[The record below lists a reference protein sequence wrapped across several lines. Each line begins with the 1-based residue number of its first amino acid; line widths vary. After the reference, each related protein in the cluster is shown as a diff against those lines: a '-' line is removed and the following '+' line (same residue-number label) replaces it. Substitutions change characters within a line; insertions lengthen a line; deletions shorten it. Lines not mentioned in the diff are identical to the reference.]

1 MEEQQPKEETR
12 EDKPEQTVVV
22 TSQKSLKKMARDAA
36 IFGIVILFCLSIMI
50 IAQMVQIQSM
60 RIGGLRFY
68 STNYMLI
75 IWQITIG
82 VLAIAY
88 AVYYI
93 IITVKYGNIK
103 GYDDVVRI
111 LLIVGLFVPILDVVG
126 LFMCAAAEDKRVPIE
141 QKIIKG

>member
-36 IFGIVILFCLSIMI
+36 ISGSVIHFCLSIMI

-126 LFMCAAAEDKRVPIE
+126 LFMCTAAEEKRVPIE
-141 QKIIKG
+141 QKIIK